1 MGYSSGFEKS
11 HRDDSLTNAHCVQSA
26 QKNPKG
32 EFYKGKR
39 STLLRNVLIAL
50 VAGFGTVFV
59 ILTLVKGLKVTEKVP
74 RFSVTESILYFS
86 IFFSVFLID
95 SVRTVIL
102 SHFLND
108 PFPFLK
114 ALENSI
120 LGYFFAYITPFSAG
134 GQPFQIYHL
143 SREGMRSENASV
155 VILTRWVNM
164 LVFLSVSSVLFAFK
178 YLKYIQ
184 VGVPLLDKLIWAIIV
199 ISVIFSSIIVF
210 SILFPPVST
219 LLIRVVNAL
228 HIEKLYKLF
237 VRRHLKK
244 DLQNLSDWLST
255 FYDAVH
261 SIWIKK
267 TYIVLLDMAFGVLDL
282 GVIFFVLYSAIVH
295 SSALTN
301 SVFRLSFLDL
311 SAIFILLSF
320 IVYYVPTP
328 GASGGV
334 EGGFFAVLSRYGNS
348 AAVMRGILMWRI
360 STYYFTILLGLII
373 LIIRIKLGRSDV

>member
-1 MGYSSGFEKS
+1 MDHFPNSEKS
-11 HRDDSLTNAHCVQSA
+11 FRDNSLSDVSHIQDISRNS
-26 QKNPKG
+26 KS

-39 STLLRNVLIAL
+39 STLLRNVIIAL

-59 ILTLVKGLKVTEKVP
+59 IFMLIKDLRVTEEIP
-74 RFSVTESILYFS
+74 RFSIVESIFYFS
-86 IFFSVFLID
+86 IFFIVFLID
-95 SVRTVIL
+95 STRTVIL

-108 PFPFLK
+108 PFPFSK

-155 VILTRWVNM
+155 IILTRWVNM

-184 VGVPLLDKLIWAIIV
+184 VGVPLLDKLIWVVIIG
-199 ISVIFSSIIVF
+199 SVIFSALIVF
-210 SILFPPVST
+210 SILFPPVSA

-228 HIEKLYKLF
+228 HIEKLYTFL
-237 VRRHLKK
+237 VRRHLQK
-244 DLQNLSDWLST
+244 DLNALSNWLST
-255 FYDAVH
+255 FYNAVH
-261 SIWIKK
+261 SIWIKR

-282 GVIFFVLYSAIVH
+282 GVIFFVLYSAIVR
-295 SSALTN
+295 SSVLTN
-301 SVFRLSFLDL
+301 SVFRLSFLEL

-348 AAVMRGILMWRI
+348 AAVIRGILMWRI

-373 LIIRIKLGRSDV
+373 LVIRIKPGRSDV

>member
-1 MGYSSGFEKS
+1 MNHFSKS
-11 HRDDSLTNAHCVQSA
+11 A
-26 QKNPKG
+26 KNPGDNSLPDTSGLQGISRGSKG

-39 STLLRNVLIAL
+39 STLLRNVIIAL
-50 VAGFGTVFV
+50 VAGFGTVF
-59 ILTLVKGLKVTEKVP
+59 IIFMLIKGLKVTEEIP
-74 RFSVTESILYFS
+74 RFSITESIFYFS
-86 IFFSVFLID
+86 VFFIVFLID
-95 SVRTVIL
+95 SIRTVIL

-164 LVFLSVSSVLFAFK
+164 LVFLSISSILFAFK
-178 YLKYIQ
+178 YLKYIN
-184 VGVPLLDKLIWAIIV
+184 VGVPLLDKLIWVII
-199 ISVIFSSIIVF
+199 IGSVMFSAVIVF
-210 SILFPPVST
+210 SILFPPVGA

-228 HIEKLYKLF
+228 HIEKLYRFF
-237 VRRHLKK
+237 VHRHLQK
-244 DLQNLSDWLST
+244 DLQDLSDWLST
-255 FYDAVH
+255 FYNAVH
-261 SIWIKK
+261 SIWIKR
-267 TYIVLLDMAFGVLDL
+267 TYIVIVDMAFGMLDL
-282 GVIFFVLYSAIVH
+282 GVIFFVLYSAILH

-348 AAVMRGILMWRI
+348 SAVMRGILMWRI
-360 STYYFTILLGLII
+360 STYYFTILLGLVI
-373 LIIRIKLGRSDV
+373 LLVRIKFGHSDA

>member
-1 MGYSSGFEKS
+1 MNYFSNS
-11 HRDDSLTNAHCVQSA
+11 V
-26 QKNPKG
+26 KNPEENHAENASNLQDESRISKG
-32 EFYKGKR
+32 KFYKGKR
-39 STLLRNVLIAL
+39 STLLRNVVIAL
-50 VAGFGTVFV
+50 VAGFGTVF
-59 ILTLVKGLKVTEKVP
+59 IIFMLIKGLRVTEEIP
-74 RFSVTESILYFS
+74 RFSFLEAMLYFS
-86 IFFSVFLID
+86 IFFAVFLID
-95 SVRTVIL
+95 STRTVIL
-102 SHFLND
+102 SHFLSD
-108 PFPFLK
+108 PFPFSK

-155 VILTRWVNM
+155 IILTRWVNM
-164 LVFLSVSSVLFAFK
+164 LVFLSLSSVIFAFK

-184 VGVPLLDKLIWAIIV
+184 VGVPLLDKLIWVIIMG
-199 ISVIFSSIIVF
+199 SVVFSAVIVF
-210 SILFPPVST
+210 SILFPPVSA
-219 LLIRVVNAL
+219 LLIKVINAL
-228 HIEKLYKLF
+228 HMEKLYKFF
-237 VRRHLKK
+237 VHRHLKK
-244 DLQNLSDWLST
+244 DLQSLSEWLST
-255 FYDAVH
+255 FYNAVH
-261 SIWIKK
+261 NIWIKK
-267 TYIVLLDMAFGVLDL
+267 TYIVLLDMAFGVMDL

-295 SSALTN
+295 SSALVN

-360 STYYFTILLGLII
+360 STYYFTILLGLVI
-373 LIIRIKLGRSDV
+373 LLIRIKVRADA